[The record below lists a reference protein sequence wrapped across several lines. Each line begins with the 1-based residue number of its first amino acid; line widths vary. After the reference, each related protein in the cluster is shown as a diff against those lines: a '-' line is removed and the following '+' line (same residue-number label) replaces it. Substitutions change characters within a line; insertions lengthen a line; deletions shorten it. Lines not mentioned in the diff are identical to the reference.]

1 MTILFDAQI
10 FTGSADISGQA
21 NSVTESWSANMID
34 TTSFG
39 SSGWMEARPGNKSAT
54 LTVQTYLDDA
64 IDAGQLEAG
73 VRPLICTVAET
84 AADGSDAYSLVGAV
98 AETGREGTVGDL
110 HRQPLTISNS
120 GLAFGGKMLQPKAVR
135 TVAGSATATLLEA
148 VPSGRSVYASL
159 HLFAVTGG
167 NVNVLVESAALIN
180 MVGATTRI
188 NFGTLTAAQAVQSSS
203 STVTTDTFWRVRW
216 TQTASSATFA
226 VVVGIH

>member
-21 NSVTESWSANMID
+21 NSVTESWSVVMID

-39 SSGWMEARPGNKSAT
+39 SAGWTEARPGNKSAT
-54 LTVQTYLDDA
+54 LNVQTYLDDA
-64 IDAGQLEAG
+64 LDTGQLEAG
-73 VRPLICTVAET
+73 VQPLICTVAET
-84 AADGSDAYSLVGAV
+84 AADGAPAYSLVGAV

-120 GLAFGGKMLQPKAVR
+120 GLSFGGQMLHQKAVR
-135 TVAGSATATLLEA
+135 TEAGSGTATLLVA
-148 VPSGRSVYASL
+148 VAAGQSVYASL
-159 HLFAVTGG
+159 HLFEVTGG
-167 NVNVLVESAALIN
+167 NVQVLVESAALIG
-180 MVGATTRI
+180 MGSATTRI
-188 NFGTLTAAQAVQSSS
+188 DFGALTSAQAAQASS
-203 STVTTDTFWRVRW
+203 STATTNTFWRVRW